1 MTKQEIK
8 AERLAIQRLIR
19 ASNKKLLS
27 QIKRNHKGL
36 VRLIRSKLQVYDGEL
51 LDLYF
56 YHGIEWEL

>member
-27 QIKRNHKGL
+27 QIKRDHKKF
-36 VRLIRSKLQVYDGEL
+36 VRLLKKRWQVDDN
-51 LDLYF
+51 DLIDFDFYF
-56 YHGIEWEL
+56 YVESDL